1 MLFLTEFLKFSRMVG
16 GGGDKLSKTG
26 ENFPSI
32 SPLQQSSL
40 TSLGTERLTSRQTS
54 ARDNITVRPRVLT
67 KCMDL
72 RGLNNI

>member
-1 MLFLTEFLKFSRMVG
+1 MIVFLNRISEIFQN
-16 GGGDKLSKTG
+16 GGGDKLSKIG

-32 SPLQQSSL
+32 RPLQQSSL

-54 ARDNITVRPRVLT
+54 ARDNLTVRPRVLT
-67 KCMDL
+67 KYMDL

>member
-1 MLFLTEFLKFSRMVG
+1 MLFFNRISEIFQNG
-16 GGGDKLSKTG
+16 GGREDKLSKTG